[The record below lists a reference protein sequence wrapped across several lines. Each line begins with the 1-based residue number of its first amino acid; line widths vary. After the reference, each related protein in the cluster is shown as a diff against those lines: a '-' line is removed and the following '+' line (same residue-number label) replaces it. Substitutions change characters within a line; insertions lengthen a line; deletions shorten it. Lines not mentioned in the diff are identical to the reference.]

1 MTVNWAHEFPGTY
14 WIDEQEERAVL
25 EVLRKRAL
33 FRYYGP
39 QPPTAVQAFEA
50 AAREFYGRKY
60 ALAVNSGSGALLTAM
75 QALGI
80 GPGDEVIIPA
90 FMWVSTVAAVVQVNA
105 IPVLC
110 EVDDSFCMDPEDL
123 KKKITPRTRLIVPVH
138 MAGCPCDME
147 SLLGVAEKHDIAI
160 LEDCAQANGATYRGR
175 KVGSFG
181 EFGMFSLQLNKNM
194 TAGEGG
200 LLLTDDES
208 LYYKAFSGHD
218 MSLLWNGD
226 QPFDPPDNV
235 LTWANGRRM
244 SELCGAVA
252 SVQITKLPQIVE
264 HMRGSKNRIKSRL
277 EGTPGLAFR
286 RLNDAQG
293 DSGPFLIVLLE
304 DAPSAVHAAAKMK
317 ELGLHNVFRVAEY
330 GLHIYYNIK
339 TLVRKTPLSAAG
351 NPWSLAENAQ
361 SVYDYGKGAC
371 PQSDA
376 LFERSVLIPIPSR
389 LSEEQEE
396 YAADVIRE
404 AVTATSPQEVDR

>member
-1 MTVNWAHEFPGTY
+1 MSVNWAHEFPGTY
-14 WIDEQEERAVL
+14 WIDEGEERAVL
-25 EVLRKRAL
+25 EVLRKRTL

-50 AAREFYGRKY
+50 SAREFYGRKY
-60 ALAVNSGSGALLTAM
+60 ALAVNSGSGALLIAM
-75 QALGI
+75 QTLGI
-80 GPGDEVIIPA
+80 GPGDEVIIPS
-90 FMWVSTVAAVVQVNA
+90 FMWVATVAAVVQVNA

-123 KKKITPRTRLIVPVH
+123 EKKITSRTRLIVPVH

-147 SLLGVAEKHDIAI
+147 AILTIAEKYEIPI
-160 LEDCAQANGATYRGR
+160 LEDCAQANGATYRGK
-175 KVGSFG
+175 KVGTFG

-208 LYYKAFSGHD
+208 LYHKAFSGHD

-226 QPFDPPDNV
+226 QPSDPPDNV

-264 HMRGSKNRIKSRL
+264 HMRGSKTRIKARL
-277 EGTPGLAFR
+277 EGTPGLTFR
-286 RLNDAQG
+286 RLNDAEG
-293 DSGPFLIVLLE
+293 DSGPFLIIILK
-304 DAPSAVHAAAKMK
+304 DAASAIRAAVKMK
-317 ELGLHNVFRVAEY
+317 ELGLHNIWRLEEY
-330 GLHIYYNIK
+330 GLHMYYNIK
-339 TLVRKTPLSAAG
+339 TLVQKIPLSTAG
-351 NPWSLAENAQ
+351 NPWSLAENAE
-361 SVYDYGKGAC
+361 SIYDYNKGAC

-389 LSEEQEE
+389 LTEQQEE
-396 YAADVIRE
+396 FAVEAIRE
-404 AVTATSPQEVDR
+404 AVTQSCLSLRES